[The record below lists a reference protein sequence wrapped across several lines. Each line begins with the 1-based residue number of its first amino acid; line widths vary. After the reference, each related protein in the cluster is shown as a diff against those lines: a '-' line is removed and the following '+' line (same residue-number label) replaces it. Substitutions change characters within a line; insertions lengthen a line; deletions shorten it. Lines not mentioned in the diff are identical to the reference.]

1 MTLLICMSLTI
12 GLLLGLLGGGGSIL
26 TVPML
31 VYLVGLEPKSAIATS
46 LTVVGVTSLVAMIHH
61 ARGGRVCWKTGFV
74 FGLAGMVGAY
84 GGGRIAAYLPGHLI
98 LLLFAVVMLGTAI
111 AMMRG
116 RRAGNAGNGAPGLP
130 ICPLHLPVLV
140 ILSDGLLVGAVT
152 GLVGVGGG
160 FVIVPALNMLGGLPM
175 HAAVGTSLLV
185 IAMQSFAALAGYVS
199 HVGID
204 PALVSTVTGAAVV
217 GALLGGML
225 SHRIGANTLR
235 RGFGVFVAAIACYL
249 FYRELSWDLLD
260 EARELLGEH
269 ADFFLG
275 LLTAVSFMILY
286 RLWSWI
292 HVREMRRS
300 EAAR

>member
-1 MTLLICMSLTI
+1 MTLLIFLALTI

-26 TVPML
+26 TVPVL

-46 LTVVGVTSLVAMIHH
+46 LMVVGVTSLVAMIHH
-61 ARGGRVCWKTGFV
+61 ARARRVCWKTGFV
-74 FGLAGMVGAY
+74 FGLAGMLGAY
-84 GGGRIAAYLPGHLI
+84 GGGRVAAYLPGHLI
-98 LLLFAVVMLGTAI
+98 LLLFAVVMLGTAL

-116 RRAGNAGNGAPGLP
+116 RRGGGAEASVSGLR
-130 ICPLHLPVLV
+130 ICPVYLPVLV

-160 FVIVPALNMLGGLPM
+160 FVIVPALNLLGGLPM

-185 IAMQSFAALAGYVS
+185 IAMQSFAALAGYSS
-199 HVGID
+199 HVAID
-204 PALVSTVTGAAVV
+204 PHLVGIVTGAAVV

-225 SHRIGANTLR
+225 SHRISAGLLR
-235 RGFGVFVAAIACYL
+235 RGFGAFVAAIACYL

-260 EARELLGEH
+260 EARVLLGEH

-275 LLTAVSFMILY
+275 LLTAVSFMMLY

-292 HVREMRRS
+292 HVREMRRG
-300 EAAR
+300 EVR